1 MLWGSRPPAR
11 GLRQALPH
19 CRGARG
25 EEWLP
30 LHTCDVRRGLLG
42 ADRLPGRKGSREGPA
57 LPVTVPAAPS
67 ALRGVPALPVPEAT
81 KDHPRA
87 PPMLVRPRSC
97 CPSGCPLTKPP
108 RIPGGVTSLA
118 VLWLPLRLVPPV
130 TSHHPGDTSW
140 HVVDAQP
147 YLGPSCGVGSGSELQ
162 GQPRCLQHQTRPS
175 QGGPRTAMP
184 LAWPFELGHYLP
196 LGPIKPTG
204 PQRSQYPEPGRDG
217 PRGAAGVAQ

>member
-1 MLWGSRPPAR
+1 MSGVASWVRTGCRAEGEPGGAGPASHSPRGPLGAARGAGTPRPRSHLLSPRARAEQRAARPAR
-11 GLRQALPH
+11 V
-19 CRGARG
+19 GA
-25 EEWLP
+25 
-30 LHTCDVRRGLLG
+30 
-42 ADRLPGRKGSREGPA
+42 
-57 LPVTVPAAPS
+57 AAP
-67 ALRGVPALPVPEAT
+67 

-162 GQPRCLQHQTRPS
+162 GQPRRLQHQTRPS